1 MIVLSEGRI
10 FVSHS
15 LRFCVSASHSL
26 SFVFSPLYDQE
37 KQIFDALFSTR
48 RPKDGWAG
56 LSSGLKSVAK
66 GTAAGLTALI
76 ASPMVGAQ
84 QEGVK
89 GLAVGLITGV
99 ASAVTLPV
107 TGVCVGAYQLSRGI
121 VNSAEAIQK
130 SAQGMVWNEQTREW
144 YFYSMQQENT
154 DVEQQM
160 QDLQRKLQQSDNTS
174 NNTSNDRPVQDRQ
187 YYDLLKV
194 PTTASSADL
203 KKAYYREARLVHPDK
218 NPDDPDAADKF
229 QKLGH
234 AYQILSQ
241 PESRAHY
248 DKHGIVS
255 NNPSEMKLTDVDP
268 RTFFAV
274 MFGSDAV
281 KPYIGELW
289 IANKADTLLKDQA
302 LQEFANQHSGNGES
316 SDESSNSKTSETK
329 KESSERAQYKAQ
341 LEVLHQQHRQVQAA
355 LHLLSRIQPFLEGLQ
370 DEAEFIALAQ
380 EEAAIISKQDFG
392 AVFLKAIGYSLE
404 LEAMDFLGSYQSFLG
419 VDGHAAKFRKRQ
431 YGMANQLRLLTAA
444 VAAARAGS
452 AAYQEVERLQNQAA
466 QLSEEANPQ
475 TIKLASEKIEE
486 SLPAILELAW
496 AINIQDITRTLRGV
510 CLKLFT
516 DGAEHLT
523 IEQRLKRA
531 EGVWLLGREF
541 YSMGSVAEATATS
554 NGMNAKD
561 IRTRAEVAA
570 MTTLAKAQGQEMNDK
585 DAEELIKQ
593 ARMMEEM
600 QRKATSG

>member
-1 MIVLSEGRI
+1 M
-10 FVSHS
+10 
-15 LRFCVSASHSL
+15 
-26 SFVFSPLYDQE
+26 
-37 KQIFDALFSTR
+37 
-48 RPKDGWAG
+48 
-56 LSSGLKSVAK
+56 KSVAK
-66 GTAAGLTALI
+66 GTAAGLTALV

-84 QEGVK
+84 QEGAVGFTK
-89 GLAVGLITGV
+89 GLAAGL
-99 ASAVTLPV
+99 ASAVALPV
-107 TGVCVGAYQLSRGI
+107 TGVCVGAYQVSRGI

-130 SAQGMVWNEQTREW
+130 SAQGMVWNEETREW
-144 YFYSMQQENT
+144 YFYSLPQECNRLETELQQ
-154 DVEQQM
+154 
-160 QDLQRKLQQSDNTS
+160 LQRKLQSQSSTTDDN
-174 NNTSNDRPVQDRQ
+174 NNTNNNNNNERHVQDRH

-194 PTTASSADL
+194 PTTASNAEL

-218 NPDDPDAADKF
+218 NPNDPDAADKF

-248 DKHGIVS
+248 DKHGIS
-255 NNPSEMKLTDVDP
+255 ANAAEMKLTDIDP

-302 LQEFANQHSGNGES
+302 LQEFANNNNHHHATDNNQ
-316 SDESSNSKTSETK
+316 DTK
-329 KESSERAQYKAQ
+329 KKDDYESHAKNNERAACKAQ
-341 LEVLHQQHRQVQAA
+341 LDEVQQNHRQVQAA
-355 LHLLSRIQPFLEGLQ
+355 MHLLARIQPFVDGIQ

-380 EEAAIISKQDFG
+380 EEAANISKQDFG
-392 AVFLKAIGYSLE
+392 AVFLKAIGYALE
-404 LEAMDFLGSYQSFLG
+404 LEAMDFLGSHQSFLG

-431 YGMANQLRLLTAA
+431 YGMANQIRLLTAA

-452 AAYQEVERLQNQAA
+452 AAYKEVDRLQKQAA
-466 QLSEEANPQ
+466 QLSQEANPQ
-475 TIKLASEKIEE
+475 TMKLASEKIEE

-510 CLKLFT
+510 CWKLFT
-516 DGAEHLT
+516 DGAEYLT

-554 NGMNAKD
+554 SGMNAKD

-570 MTTLAKAQGQEMNDK
+570 MTTLAKAQGQEMNDM

-600 QRKATSG
+600 QRKAG